1 MPAPAREG
9 FVACESAAR
18 GRRGTQI
25 AKRLGRWLAVP
36 AGLGL
41 GAAPAQAQTAQA
53 NAVTSAQDA
62 FGTSFAH
69 DSVGLYSPYAVRGFS
84 PVDAGNVRIEGLY
97 FDQLAGPTDR
107 LLAQTIVH
115 VGISAQGYPF
125 PAPTGIADYSL
136 RRPGPRT
143 LISPYVYG
151 GPDVGAGIE
160 IDTQLRLSPTLGVA
174 AGTALARPHSG
185 YGDEPHYLT
194 VGILPRW
201 APSDRLEIIPFW
213 SRIHYARDFSPPLI
227 FPAPGASPPRP
238 GRGNFLGPAYAGY
251 EGTSYN
257 MGLVVHGRPSPWA
270 VDLGLFRSLDRV
282 ARGFAILFLDAQ
294 ADGRAQ
300 ESLIAFPTARSVS
313 NSGELR
319 IQRELREGPRRH
331 LLLLSL
337 RGRDRRRMFGGE
349 DVVDLGPTTIGAPVT
364 APPPV
369 FHFGAPT
376 EDHITQWAPG
386 LSYRV
391 EWRGLGELSLG
402 AQRMH
407 YRKETL
413 AGIAPPTLLTDSQ
426 WLFSGSA
433 AIFLNRAI
441 AAYAGYTQG
450 LEESPV
456 APQIAVNRAEAPA
469 AVLTR
474 QAEAGFRWRLR
485 PTLTLVL
492 GAFDL
497 SKPYYAL
504 DPAKR
509 FTLAGQLRNRGIEAS
524 LSGPLAPGLGFV
536 GGLVLLDSRVEG
548 NGGTTRPVGSSKAV
562 ALASFDYRFQHS
574 PFSIDFSLQG
584 RSSPFP
590 APGLARVAGRALLN
604 MGARYQFRLAQR
616 PATFRAAI
624 TNLFDSYAF
633 DLGSDGS
640 YAYVDARRLTLSLTA
655 DI

>member
-1 MPAPAREG
+1 MAY
-9 FVACESAAR
+9 ESAAR
-18 GRRGTQI
+18 GRRKTHL
-25 AKRLGRWLAVP
+25 AKRLTGWLALP
-36 AGLGL
+36 AGLAL

-107 LLAQTIVH
+107 LIAQTIVH

-136 RRPGPRT
+136 RRSGART
-143 LISPYVYG
+143 LISPYIYG
-151 GPDVGAGIE
+151 GPGVGAGIE
-160 IDTQLRLSPTLGVA
+160 LDTQLHLSPTLGVA
-174 AGTALARPHSG
+174 LGAALARPRNG
-185 YGDEPHYLT
+185 YGDEPHYET
-194 VGILPRW
+194 IGVLPRW

-213 SRIHYARDFSPPLI
+213 SRIHYGRDYGQPLI
-227 FPAPGASPPRP
+227 FPVPGASPPRP
-238 GRGNFLGPAYAGY
+238 ARGTFLGPSYAGY
-251 EGTSYN
+251 EGISYN

-270 VDLGLFRSLDRV
+270 VDLGAFRSLDRV
-282 ARGFAILFLDAQ
+282 ERGFAVLFLDAQ
-294 ADGRAQ
+294 ADGSAH
-300 ESLIAFPTARSVS
+300 ESLIAFPAARSVS
-313 NSGELR
+313 NSGEAR

-331 LLLLSL
+331 LLLFSL
-337 RGRDRRRMFGGE
+337 RGRDRRRLFGGE
-349 DVVDLGPTTIGAPVT
+349 DVVDLGPAMIGVPRT
-364 APPPV
+364 APPPA
-369 FHFGAPT
+369 FHFGTQT

-386 LSYRV
+386 ASYRM
-391 EWRGLGELSLG
+391 EWRDLGELSFG

-413 AGIAPPTLLTDSQ
+413 AGTAPPTLLTDSQ
-426 WLFSGSA
+426 WLLSGSG

-441 AAYAGYTQG
+441 AAYFGYTQG

-474 QAEAGFRWRLR
+474 QMEAGVRWRPR
-485 PTLTLVL
+485 PALGLVV

-504 DPAKR
+504 DSAKR

-524 LSGPLAPGLGFV
+524 LSGPLAPGLSFV
-536 GGLVLLDSRVEG
+536 GGIVLLDSRVEG
-548 NGGTTRPVGSSKAV
+548 NAGSTRPVGSAKAI
-562 ALASFDYRFQHS
+562 ALASFDYRFAHL
-574 PFSIDFSLQG
+574 PFSIDFSLQA
-584 RSSPFP
+584 RSSPFA
-590 APGLARVAGRALLN
+590 APGLASVPGRALLN
-604 MGARYQFRLAQR
+604 MGARYHFNVAQR
-616 PATFRAAI
+616 PATFRASI
-624 TNLFDSYAF
+624 TNLFDTYAY

-640 YAYVDARRLTLSLTA
+640 YFYVDGRRLTLSLA
-655 DI
+655 VDI